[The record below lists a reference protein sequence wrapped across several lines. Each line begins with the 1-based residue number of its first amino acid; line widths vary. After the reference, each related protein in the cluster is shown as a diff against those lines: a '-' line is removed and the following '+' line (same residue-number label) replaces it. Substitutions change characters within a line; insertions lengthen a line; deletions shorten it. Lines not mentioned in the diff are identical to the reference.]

1 MMRSDVVEV
10 LFLRDGRS
18 LKQHFDP
25 NSQISIITSTTGNP
39 ATAFFLFR
47 FLVELKAGREL
58 DIVRV
63 SCCCLIS
70 GDTCAW
76 SVLGSL
82 SHEGWVGGWVCLA
95 PRGSEAA
102 SEEPAPG
109 HHGFQKRKFSPVSP
123 PTDPQACAG
132 QRHHCVEPTSPPV
145 GSTGLTGAARPG

>member
-10 LFLRDGRS
+10 LFLRDGRA

-25 NSQISIITSTTGNP
+25 NSQISMITSTTGNP

-58 DIVRV
+58 DIARV
-63 SCCCLIS
+63 SRTCCCL
-70 GDTCAW
+70 DTCAW

-109 HHGFQKRKFSPVSP
+109 HHGFQKSSHLCLLRRIPKLARANDTTVWNQLH
-123 PTDPQACAG
+123 PQWVR
-132 QRHHCVEPTSPPV
+132 QD
-145 GSTGLTGAARPG
+145 